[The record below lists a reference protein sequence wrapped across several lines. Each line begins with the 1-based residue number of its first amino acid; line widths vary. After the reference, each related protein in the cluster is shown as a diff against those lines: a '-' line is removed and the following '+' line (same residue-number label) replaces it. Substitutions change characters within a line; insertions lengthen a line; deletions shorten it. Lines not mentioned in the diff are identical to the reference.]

1 MEQVLWTV
9 AGWAATSVI
18 GAAVG
23 SLVAAGRRR
32 GGEGAAMRKGMR
44 SLLRHELIE
53 LHRVYAAGP
62 GGCPVVVK
70 EHAAQVYEAY
80 HALGGNGTATAL
92 YEEIRDCR
100 IGNER
105 QERA

>member
-23 SLVAAGRRR
+23 ALVATGRRTR
-32 GGEGAAMRKGMR
+32 AEDAAMKQGMR
-44 SLLRHELIE
+44 SLLRRELIE
-53 LHRVYAAGP
+53 LHRVYAAEMGS
-62 GGCPVVVK
+62 CPVVVK
-70 EHAAQVYEAY
+70 EHAAQVYTAY

-100 IGNER
+100 IGNEG
-105 QERA
+105 

>member
-1 MEQVLWTV
+1 M
-9 AGWAATSVI
+9 
-18 GAAVG
+18 
-23 SLVAAGRRR
+23 
-32 GGEGAAMRKGMR
+32 
-44 SLLRHELIE
+44 
-53 LHRVYAAGP
+53 
-62 GGCPVVVK
+62 VK